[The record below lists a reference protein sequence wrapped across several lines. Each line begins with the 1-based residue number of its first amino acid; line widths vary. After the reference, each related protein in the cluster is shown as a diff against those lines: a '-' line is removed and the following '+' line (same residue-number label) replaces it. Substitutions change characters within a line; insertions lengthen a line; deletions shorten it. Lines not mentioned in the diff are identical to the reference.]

1 MKQISIGVDDRSL
14 RPRPPLFK
22 NQVGWETIFHFDHIE
37 LGQPPGVKGNQFDV
51 ALGCRMGIRLF
62 LNKKKLTE
70 SLMNTGFSE
79 NIARLE
85 G

>member
-51 ALGCRMGIRLF
+51 ASGCRMGIILF
-62 LNKKKLTE
+62 LNKKKTK
-70 SLMNTGFSE
+70 
-79 NIARLE
+79 
-85 G
+85 